1 MSYVQP
7 IYRNRDDV
15 TISPAISTRIQ
26 FQRRDRLPENQEVLW
41 QIESGIARS
50 ITWSQEGELVCLGY
64 WGAGDV
70 VGHALSRVQPYEIHC
85 LTNVEVS
92 RWNRNQWAQLTD
104 AIVHHQQQTEELLS
118 IIHINPISQKL
129 WQLLVWLSQK
139 FGRNV
144 DNGQTLELP
153 LTHQQLA
160 QTLGTSRVT
169 VTRVLQQLEV
179 EGKIR
184 RQRRRLVVTTT

>member
-15 TISPAISTRIQ
+15 TISPATPTKLQ

-41 QIESGIARS
+41 QIESGVARS

-129 WQLLVWLSQK
+129 WQLLAKLATV
-139 FGRNV
+139 
-144 DNGQTLELP
+144 NGQKQPITPPPTCP
-153 LTHQQLA
+153 L
-160 QTLGTSRVT
+160 
-169 VTRVLQQLEV
+169 
-179 EGKIR
+179 
-184 RQRRRLVVTTT
+184 